1 MNHEQLNTYIKVM
14 EHGSFNKASEALFVT
29 PSAIMRQINRLEH
42 ELNVKLFERTN
53 KGITP
58 TIAGNYYY
66 EEVVRWNQE
75 YDRIVRRTKEIHE
88 DSARVNTIRVG
99 VYGNLS
105 DVFIEKYF
113 GKIQNVFP
121 DTKFDFYSYGISS
134 DKVMALINDVG
145 TNIDIVIENYEKW
158 AIEEYHL
165 ETLHLYDVPMSCA
178 VSINSDLYAKDVI
191 RIEDLYGKTVGM
203 WNNRRSSIFYDMRKI
218 LEEHSE
224 ISIKDIPNFDG
235 KIFDNKDNE
244 IILGNLTWSGAH
256 PFYRFIPLDSGY
268 TTPYGI
274 WYRKNPSLKVK
285 IFIEKVKSIAF

>member
-1 MNHEQLNTYIKVM
+1 MNHEQLNTFIKVM
-14 EHGSFNKASEALFVT
+14 EHGSFNKASEVLFVT

-75 YDRIVRRTKEIHE
+75 YDQIVRRTKEIHE

-134 DKVMALINDVG
+134 DKVMALINDV
-145 TNIDIVIENYEKW
+145 
-158 AIEEYHL
+158 
-165 ETLHLYDVPMSCA
+165 PMSCA

-203 WNNRRSSIFYDMRKI
+203 WNNRHSSIFYDMRKI